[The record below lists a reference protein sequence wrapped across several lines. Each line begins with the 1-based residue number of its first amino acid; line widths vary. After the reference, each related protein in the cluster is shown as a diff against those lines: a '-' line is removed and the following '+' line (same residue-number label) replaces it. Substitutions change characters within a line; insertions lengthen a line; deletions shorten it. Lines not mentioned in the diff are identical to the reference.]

1 MKPSCEL
8 PKGKDLDD
16 SDESQAEHEHVG
28 IHDHDHVRRLVEA
41 ARTDREAIAQL
52 YRIHYRVIA
61 AYVHRRVT
69 SFEDAND
76 VVSEVFTAM
85 VVGLPSYRWR
95 GVPFCI
101 WLYRIATN
109 KISRWARQRRTNL
122 VDQVE
127 QLQAKTPGLTEDIDS
142 EWMALALA
150 TLPIKFQDVL
160 TLHYLEGLSIAEIA
174 AVLKRSEGTIK
185 SRLHTGRG
193 LMRQQLEKRGMKIE

>member
-1 MKPSCEL
+1 M
-8 PKGKDLDD
+8 DD
-16 SDESQAEHEHVG
+16 SVASQGEPEHVG

-61 AYVHRRVT
+61 AYVHRRVA

-76 VVSEVFTAM
+76 VISEVFTAM
-85 VVGLPSYRWR
+85 VKGLPSYRWR

-109 KISRWARQRRTNL
+109 KISRWARQRRTDL
-122 VDQVE
+122 IDQVE
-127 QLQAKTPGLTEDIDS
+127 QLQARSAGQDAEVDS
-142 EWMALALA
+142 EWMAFALA
-150 TLPIKFQDVL
+150 SLPIKFQDVL
-160 TLHYLEGLSIAEIA
+160 TLHYLEGLSIVEIA

-193 LMRQQLEKRGMKIE
+193 LMRQQLEKRGMRIE